1 MNYSLQLMMALPELV
16 LAIGAVFLLLVAAWG
31 GTQSTKL
38 VSWTAIAVLIG
49 AGIAL
54 AGPASAGGE
63 AFRRALSPRH
73 VRRLHQGADLRG
85 RRRLDPDRAAL
96 LPADLG

>member
-63 AFRRALSPRH
+63 AFGGLYR
-73 VRRLHQGADLRG
+73 
-85 RRRLDPDRAAL
+85 PD
-96 LPADLG
+96 